1 MNDTDPASVKARLE
15 AQLAELEGRAAR
27 IAGDLEQPLDADFVE
42 QAAETQ
48 DDEALGAQELLIRHE
63 IASLRRALDRI
74 VAGTYGQCVRC
85 GDTIAPDRL
94 AARPEAALCIACART
109 EI

>member
-1 MNDTDPASVKARLE
+1 MHNTDSAAVKARLE
-15 AQLAELEGRAAR
+15 AQLAELEERVAR
-27 IAGDLEQPLDADFVE
+27 VAKDLEQPLDADFAE
-42 QAAETQ
+42 QAAETE
-48 DDEALGAQELLIRHE
+48 DDEALCAQELLIRHE

-85 GDTIAPDRL
+85 GDSIAPERL
-94 AARPEAALCIACART
+94 AARPEAALCISCART

>member
-1 MNDTDPASVKARLE
+1 MHDTDPATLKARLQ
-15 AQLAELEGRAAR
+15 AQLQELEARSAR
-27 IAGDLEQPLDADFVE
+27 IAEARERPLDADFEE
-42 QAAETQ
+42 QAAEAQ
-48 DDEALGAQELLIRHE
+48 DDEPLCAQELLIRHE

-74 VAGTYGQCVRC
+74 AAGTYGACVRC
-85 GDTIAPDRL
+85 GEAIAPDRL